1 MRLNA
6 AYYSAAGQNSSREC
20 DLIRSNDKR
29 VRPGRPEVPRCLV
42 CRRGSGA
49 HSITRRRAAT
59 RTHDVLAAAY
69 WEQISF
75 TFSFSFLVLKRDDGC
90 CARRRRKK
98 RKEKLCFDSGSRG
111 LIMGNIPPA
120 AAAGAASGSLK
131 NNYIRVC

>member
-6 AYYSAAGQNSSREC
+6 SYYSAAGQNSSREC

-29 VRPGRPEVPRCLV
+29 VRPGRPEAPRCLV

-90 CARRRRKK
+90 CVRRRRKK
-98 RKEKLCFDSGSRG
+98 KKKSFVLTLEAEALLWAIFLQQQQQAQR
-111 LIMGNIPPA
+111 A
-120 AAAGAASGSLK
+120 AL
-131 NNYIRVC
+131 